1 MRRHRGFFVLL
12 AHSGGEAMAISAVV
26 HSLFSWR
33 AHGAAGWYRSAVGR
47 LRKAL
52 RKVEMRGWWVL
63 VLCSLFEP
71 SFKPDAEIK

>member
-1 MRRHRGFFVLL
+1 MRRHGRFFVLL

-26 HSLFSWR
+26 PSLFSWP
-33 AHGAAGWYRSAVGR
+33 AHDAAKWCRSAVRR

-52 RKVEMRGWWVL
+52 RKVEMRAWWVL

-71 SFKPDAEIK
+71 SFQPDAEID